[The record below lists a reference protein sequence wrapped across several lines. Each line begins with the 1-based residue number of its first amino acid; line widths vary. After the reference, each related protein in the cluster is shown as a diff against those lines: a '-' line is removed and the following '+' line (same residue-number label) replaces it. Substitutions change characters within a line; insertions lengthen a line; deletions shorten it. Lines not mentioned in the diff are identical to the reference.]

1 MKNDAALARFIVLSG
16 YSDIHENYSI
26 KDMHRLY
33 LPPIALGQYRI
44 WEFGE
49 KPLGF
54 ITWAFFSAE
63 AEQAYLTVSRK
74 LQAEDWNSGDIPY
87 VIDFVGPF
95 GSVMQMVKE
104 ARAHLRDQYG
114 AKKLF
119 KGWRRFRGKQ
129 CQVTT

>member
-16 YSDIHENYSI
+16 YSDIHE
-26 KDMHRLY
+26 
-33 LPPIALGQYRI
+33 
-44 WEFGE
+44 
-49 KPLGF
+49 PLGF

-63 AEQAYLTVSRK
+63 AEQAYLTGSRK